1 MTNERGAGILLAITS
16 LPSAYG
22 VGDLGPCAREFADQL
37 GVAKQKYWQVLPVNP
52 ISATNGYSPYSSI
65 SGMAGNTLLI
75 SPDELVREGLLT
87 AADIKDHQQA
97 STAKAD
103 YATAEQIK
111 DRLSDIAF
119 QHFLDNEYERPDE
132 TFNSFCERESYWLDD
147 FAWFSVLKD
156 QHDGHAW
163 YQWPILYKNR
173 DTATLQLFEESNR
186 KAIKKVKWLQY
197 IFFQQWYGLKQYCNS
212 HGVQLFGD
220 LPFYVSYDSADVWA
234 NRQFFALDE
243 TGEILGVAGVP
254 PDYFSEDGQLWGM
267 PVYNWDRLKDTG
279 YAWWVQRL
287 RKNMELF
294 DVLRL
299 DHFRAFD
306 EYWEI
311 EAGATSAK
319 AGKWMPGP
327 GADLFKAI
335 KDEIGGLPFVAE
347 DLGDKMRSVFEFR
360 DKLGLPGMK
369 ILLFAFGDDVGGC
382 VYAPHNF
389 PANCICYTGT
399 HDNNT
404 AVGWYRQ
411 DADERT
417 KNSLNEYT
425 GSTVDETNVHIVL
438 TRLAYASVANTVI
451 VPMQDILGL
460 DEQDRMNTPATII
473 NNWEWRM
480 TRGQMTNDIATQLA
494 TWVDLYG
501 R

>member
-1 MTNERGAGILLAITS
+1 MIQERGAGILLAITS

-22 VGDLGPCAREFADQL
+22 VGDLGEGAREFADL
-37 GVAKQKYWQVLPVNP
+37 LSAGKQKYWQVLPLNP
-52 ISATNGYSPYSSI
+52 ISVTNGYSPYSSI

-75 SPDELVREGLLT
+75 SPDELVRDGLLSIT
-87 AADIKDHQQA
+87 DVNAYQQQQT
-97 STAKAD
+97 SRAD

-111 DRLSDIAF
+111 DKFFDIAF
-119 QHFLDNEYERPDE
+119 QHFLSKEYEQADE
-132 TFNSFCERESYWLDD
+132 AFNRFCDGESYWLDD
-147 FAWFSVLKD
+147 FARFSVLKD
-156 QHDGHAW
+156 QHAGQAW
-163 YQWPILYKNR
+163 YQWPALYRNR
-173 DTATLQLFEESNR
+173 DAATLQIFEESNR

-197 IFFQQWYGLKQYCNS
+197 IFFQQWSALKQYCNS
-212 HGVQLFGD
+212 RGVQLFGD

-234 NRQFFALDE
+234 NRELFSLDAA
-243 TGEILGVAGVP
+243 GEITGVAGVP

-267 PVYNWDRLKDTG
+267 PVFNWEQLKVTG
-279 YAWWVQRL
+279 YAWWIQRL
-287 RKNMELF
+287 KKNMELF

-319 AGKWMPGP
+319 NGKWVAGP
-327 GADLFKAI
+327 GADFFAAVH
-335 KDEIGGLPFVAE
+335 EAMGSLPFVAE
-347 DLGDKMRSVFEFR
+347 DLGDKMTTVFEFR

-369 ILLFAFGDDVGGC
+369 ILLFTFDGDVGKSI
-382 VYAPHNF
+382 YAPHNYIT
-389 PANCICYTGT
+389 NCICYTGT

-417 KNSLNEYT
+417 KKNLDAYT
-425 GSTVDETNVHIVL
+425 GMTVDETNVHKVL
-438 TRLAYASVANTVI
+438 TRLAYASIAQTVI

-460 DEQDRMNTPATII
+460 DEQERMNKPSTVV
-473 NNWEWRM
+473 NNWEWRLLPEEV
-480 TRGQMTNDIATQLA
+480 TNDIATQLA
-494 TWVDLYG
+494 AWADLYG